1 MRRNCEAKIHGALT
15 NTNLGENTGF
25 LVMRLISGRH
35 VIAAKHL
42 CPAELYFEETD

>member
-15 NTNLGENTGF
+15 NTTLGENIGF
-25 LVMRLISGRH
+25 LVMCLISGRH

-42 CPAELYFEETD
+42 YPAELLF